1 MSLRIIVYDLSQSQK
16 KKILCEIVRDQHV
29 ARNGTVSVTRD
40 VGKEKRLEF

>member
-1 MSLRIIVYDLSQSQK
+1 MSLRIIFYDLSQSQK
-16 KKILCEIVRDQHV
+16 KKIPCEIARDQHI